1 MTSVLKKPAT
11 SEISRL
17 KFFDSVSTTAARNLS
32 SRTEDEVK
40 AAALNGA
47 YHQPQQFVIFMGMYV
62 EQEND
67 GMI

>member
-1 MTSVLKKPAT
+1 MTSVLRKPT
-11 SEISRL
+11 TGEIPCL
-17 KFFDSVSTTAARNLS
+17 IFFDSVSANSARNLS
-32 SRTEDEVK
+32 SLTEDEEK

-47 YHQPQQFVIFMGMYV
+47 YHQPQQFVIFMWMYV